1 MKRTQLVNGGTRNR
15 ALHCMA
21 LGLCFNSP
29 LKDSGAATQGG
40 MGVGV
45 TKEVTFQVH
54 LQISCVQAVVA
65 GRKGW
70 VAG

>member
-1 MKRTQLVNGGTRNR
+1 
-15 ALHCMA
+15 MA

-70 VAG
+70 VEG